1 MRTLY
6 GFLALALVFVLSAC
20 GGGGGSFGSS
30 ALLQGRVVLVGT
42 GQPPNP
48 AATVIVGSQSVRT
61 STQEGAFQIRV
72 PVNATQLLVRTPGLP
87 DFTFNLPPLQAGQ
100 TVDLGDLYVG
110 AQTISVQ
117 GRIVDALTQQPVGE
131 ATVKLLGQRA
141 LSNASTGR
149 FTLNGVA
156 YDPQGVLDPEGEVQK
171 DGYISRRFLAD
182 APVVDGVMDVG
193 DLLILRQTDDNP
205 PGQPGNVRGVVQ
217 VPLSD
222 AVGVRID
229 IYSPPSASVPS
240 ESVILSQANG
250 AFQLWLLPGEYRLVF
265 TKGTRTAERTVSV
278 SSLTQQIDL
287 GTVVLQ

>member
-6 GFLALALVFVLSAC
+6 GFLALALVIVLSAC
-20 GGGGGSFGSS
+20 GGGGGSFGAS

-48 AATVIVGSQSVRT
+48 AATVIVGSQSVQT
-61 STQEGAFQIRV
+61 SAQEGSFQIRV
-72 PVNATQLLVRTPGLP
+72 PVNATQLIVRTPGLP

-110 AQTISVQ
+110 TQSISVQ

-131 ATVKLLGQRA
+131 ATVTLLGQRA
-141 LSNASTGR
+141 FSNASTGR

-156 YDPQGVLDPEGEVQK
+156 YDPEGVLDPEGEVQK
-171 DGYISRRFLAD
+171 DGYIPRRFLAD
-182 APVVDGVMDVG
+182 APVIDGVMDVG
-193 DLLILRQTDDNP
+193 DLLVLQQTDDNP

-229 IYSPPSASVPS
+229 IYSPPDAATPN
-240 ESVILSQANG
+240 ESVVLSQPSG
-250 AFQLWLLPGEYRLVF
+250 VFQLWLLPGEYRLVF
-265 TKGTRTAERTVSV
+265 TKNTRTAERTVSV